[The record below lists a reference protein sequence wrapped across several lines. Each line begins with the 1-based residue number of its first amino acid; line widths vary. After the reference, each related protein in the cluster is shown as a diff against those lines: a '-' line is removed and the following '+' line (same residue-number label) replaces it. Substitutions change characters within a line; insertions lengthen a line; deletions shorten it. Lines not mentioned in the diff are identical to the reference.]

1 MDLGIAGKVAL
12 VAAAS
17 SGLGKATAWRLA
29 KEGARVAICSRHE
42 ERIRQ
47 AAEEIVADTGA
58 TVLPVTAD
66 LTRAEDIERFVR
78 TAAEELGPP
87 LILVTNNGGP
97 PSGPP
102 LSFSDED
109 WWAAF
114 NQVFFS
120 ALRLIRL
127 VVPYMEAA
135 GWGRIV
141 NITSVSV
148 KQPLDNLVLSNATR
162 SALVALAKT
171 LSNTLAP
178 KGITINNVGPGPIAT
193 PRIEELIEAAVR
205 QEGVSREEARA
216 RWAAPIPMGRLGRPE
231 ELADVIAF
239 LCSENAAFVT
249 GVTIQ
254 VDGGMTKGLF

>member
-1 MDLGIAGKVAL
+1 MDLGIANKVAL

-17 SGLGKATAWRLA
+17 SGLGKAAAWRLA
-29 KEGARVAICSRHE
+29 REGAHVVICSRHE
-42 ERIRQ
+42 DRIQR
-47 AAEEIVADTGA
+47 AADEIVADTGA
-58 TVLPVTAD
+58 TVLPIVAD
-66 LTRAEDIERFVR
+66 LTKPEDIERFVR
-78 TAAEELGPP
+78 TAAEQLGPP
-87 LILVTNNGGP
+87 LILVTNTGGP

-102 LSFSDED
+102 LSFSDEE

-127 VVPYMEAA
+127 VVPYMEET

-162 SALVALAKT
+162 AALVALAKT
-171 LSNTLAP
+171 LSNALAP

-193 PRIEELIEAAVR
+193 PRIEELMQAAVQ
-205 QEGVSREEARA
+205 QEGISLQEASA

-239 LCSENAAFVT
+239 LCSENASFVT

>member
-17 SGLGKATAWRLA
+17 SGLGKATARRLA
-29 KEGARVAICSRHE
+29 QEGARVAICSRHE
-42 ERIRQ
+42 GRIRRAADEI
-47 AAEEIVADTGA
+47 AAETGA
-58 TVLPVTAD
+58 TLLPIAADVTK
-66 LTRAEDIERFVR
+66 AEEIERFVR
-78 TAAEELGPP
+78 VAAERLGPP
-87 LILVTNNGGP
+87 LILVTNTGGP

-102 LSFSDED
+102 LSFSDEA
-109 WWAAF
+109 WWEAF

-127 VVPYMEAA
+127 VVPYMEEA

-141 NITSVSV
+141 NITSISV
-148 KQPLDNLVLSNATR
+148 KQPIESLVLSNATR
-162 SALVALAKT
+162 AALVAFAKT
-171 LSNTLAP
+171 LSTDLAP
-178 KGITINNVGPGPIAT
+178 KGITVNNVGPGPIAT
-193 PRIEELIEAAVR
+193 PRIEELMQAAVR
-205 QEGVSREEARA
+205 REGISPEEARA
-216 RWAAPIPMGRLGRPE
+216 RWAAPIPMQRLGRPE

-239 LCSENAAFVT
+239 LCSENASFVT

>member
-1 MDLGIAGKVAL
+1 MDLGIANKVAL

-17 SGLGKATAWRLA
+17 SGLGKAAAWRLA
-29 KEGARVAICSRHE
+29 REGAHVAICSRRE
-42 ERIRQ
+42 DRIQR
-47 AAEEIVADTGA
+47 AADEIVADTGA
-58 TVLPVTAD
+58 TVLPIVAD
-66 LTRAEDIERFVR
+66 LTKPEDIERFVR
-78 TAAEELGPP
+78 TAAEQLGPP
-87 LILVTNNGGP
+87 LILVTNTGGP

-102 LSFSDED
+102 LSFSDEE

-127 VVPYMEAA
+127 VVPYMEET

-162 SALVALAKT
+162 AALVALAKT
-171 LSNTLAP
+171 LSNALAP

-193 PRIEELIEAAVR
+193 PRIEELMQAAVQ
-205 QEGVSREEARA
+205 QEGISLQEASA

-239 LCSENAAFVT
+239 LCSENASFVT